1 MENMSNE
8 NMNDMNMSD
17 KDMNNNDISNSNASN
32 KDMNNKGINGKD
44 TNKYEIDMCNGP
56 LFSKLILFS
65 FPLIASGILQLL
77 FNAADVIV
85 VGRFAGKEAL
95 GAVGSTSSLTNLIV
109 NIFIGL
115 SIGTNVMVA
124 RFYGSKNEKDVS
136 EAVHTSILIS
146 IIAGFILAFIGYILA
161 RPMLTL
167 MGTPDDIVN
176 HSVVYMRI
184 YFLGMPV
191 MMLYNFGSAILRAVG
206 DTRRPLIYLSISGVV
221 NVILNLIFV
230 IKFGMGVSGV
240 AYATVISQG
249 IAAILVVICL
259 MKADSCIRLDL
270 KKLRLNK
277 IILGQIA
284 GIGFPAGI
292 QGAVFSISNVI
303 IQSTVNSF
311 GSTVVAGNTAA
322 QSIEGFVYT
331 SMNAIHQAA
340 VSFIGQNS
348 GAKKMDRVKKSAI
361 ECFLLVTAVGVVL
374 GNLAILFGPQ
384 LLSFYSDSPEVIEYG
399 MIRLKYICFLYCL
412 CGIMDV
418 FVGCLR
424 GLGKAVITTLIS
436 LFGACALRIIYI
448 YTLFPSIRSLGNLYL
463 SYPVS
468 WFITAIAQMI
478 YFVIAYKEFSKK
490 LKG

>member
-1 MENMSNE
+1 M
-8 NMNDMNMSD
+8 NMN
-17 KDMNNNDISNSNASN
+17 AN
-32 KDMNNKGINGKD
+32 KKEK
-44 TNKYEIDMCNGP
+44 KYEIDMCNGP

-65 FPLIASGILQLL
+65 FPLMASGILQLF

-109 NIFIGL
+109 NIFMGL
-115 SIGTNVMVA
+115 SVGTNVMVA
-124 RFYGSKNEKDVS
+124 RFYGSKNDKDVS
-136 EAVHTSILIS
+136 DTVHTSILIS
-146 IIAGFILAFIGYILA
+146 IISGIILAFIGFFAAKPL
-161 RPMLTL
+161 LTL

-206 DTRRPLIYLSISGVV
+206 DTRRPLIFLACSGVV
-221 NVILNLIFV
+221 NVLLNLLFV

-240 AYATVISQG
+240 AYATVISQVL
-249 IAAILVVICL
+249 AAILVLICL
-259 MKADSCIRLDL
+259 SRSDGPIRLDI
-270 KKLRLNK
+270 KKLRINK
-277 IILGQIA
+277 RVLGQIA

-292 QGAVFSISNVI
+292 QGAIFSISNVI

-331 SMNAIHQAA
+331 SMNAVHQAA
-340 VSFIGQNS
+340 ISFIGQNS
-348 GAKKMDRVKKSAI
+348 GAKKLDRVKKVAW
-361 ECFLLVTAVGVVL
+361 ECVLIVTLIGLIL
-374 GNLAILFGPQ
+374 GNLAVIFGRP
-384 LLSFYSDSPEVIEYG
+384 LLAFYSDSSEVIDYG
-399 MIRLKYICFLYCL
+399 LIRLKYICIMYCL

-424 GLGKAVITTLIS
+424 GLGNAVITTVIS

-448 YTLFPSIRSLGNLYL
+448 YTLFPHIRSLGNLYL
-463 SYPVS
+463 SYPVT
-468 WFITAIAQMI
+468 WLITGIAQLI
-478 YFVIAYKEFSKK
+478 YFIYAFKAFKK
-490 LKG
+490 KVS